1 MGFPFYLNLEMF
13 FHRINRNKKQ
23 SVQYNMNAVS
33 TKLLSFVILCGHADP
48 PRPEDR
54 WDRLQRQP

>member
-13 FHRINRNKKQ
+13 LHRINRNKKQ

-33 TKLLSFVILCGHADP
+33 TKLLLLVILCGHAIN
-48 PRPEDR
+48 
-54 WDRLQRQP
+54 WV